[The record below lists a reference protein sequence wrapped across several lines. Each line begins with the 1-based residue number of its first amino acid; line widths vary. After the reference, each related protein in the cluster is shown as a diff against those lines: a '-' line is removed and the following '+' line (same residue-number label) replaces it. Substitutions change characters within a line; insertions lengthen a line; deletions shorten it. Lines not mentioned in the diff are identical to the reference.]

1 MQFSLP
7 IVALFSTALVL
18 ANPIIP
24 QATTLGG
31 SCTSTT
37 YQAGNI
43 APAPPA
49 TWQPTWTVTVH
60 TATTTSRVAVDC
72 GGCSHLHTGK
82 VMINYLYPSGP
93 RPMVIET
100 LEALE
105 PSVVTVAHCASPRPD
120 QPAAPRLPAAVMTP
134 APVAAERRQ
143 PGLDNDD
150 KSSATSCPKRLFH
163 APHFT
168 WGPTRTVWTS
178 TTTVTQEVD
187 CGGCSDLQIVHLPFG
202 PGPAVFFNT
211 TVTATTASTT
221 TVAACGGTGTAAVVG
236 KRVGIGASTEGPH

>member
-1 MQFSLP
+1 MSISKQSSLP
-7 IVALFSTALVL
+7 IVVLFSTAAVL

-24 QATTLGG
+24 QATAIGG

-37 YQAGNI
+37 YQAANI

-60 TATTTSRVAVDC
+60 TATTTSTVAVDC
-72 GGCSHLHTGK
+72 GGCSHLDTST

-100 LEALE
+100 LEAPE
-105 PSVVTVAHCASPRPD
+105 PSVVTVAHCASPPPN
-120 QPAAPRLPAAVMTP
+120 QPTAPRLPP
-134 APVAAERRQ
+134 R
-143 PGLDNDD
+143 LDSDD

-187 CGGCSDLQIVHLPFG
+187 CGGCSDLQIFHIPSG
-202 PGPAVFFNT
+202 PGPAVARLG
-211 TVTATTASTT
+211 VMS
-221 TVAACGGTGTAAVVG
+221 VVNF
-236 KRVGIGASTEGPH
+236 HL